1 MQIKFEGSELSQGKS
16 STKEKLVEYQ
26 KKLSEKNQFMEEVK
40 GQYDKII
47 NNYAAT
53 VMNIIKDKYG
63 GQLPQIPE
71 VSKLTEAGILS
82 KSQYSESDE
91 IEEGDEMMPLLDEPG
106 ETKKFR
112 LQRKNTFG
120 F

>member
-1 MQIKFEGSELSQGKS
+1 
-16 STKEKLVEYQ
+16 
-26 KKLSEKNQFMEEVK
+26 MEEVK
-40 GQYDKII
+40 AQYDKII
-47 NNYAAT
+47 SNYAAT

-71 VSKLTEAGILS
+71 VSRLTEAGILS
-82 KSQYSESDE
+82 KSQYSDSDV

-106 ETKKFR
+106 EAKRFK

-120 F
+120 Y